1 MPSPPRIVYLLED
14 TALYGGVKVALEQ
27 ANLLAGRGW
36 DVTVVSPGEE
46 PRWMRLVARFVRTHG
61 LEAQEIP
68 PADLYVAT
76 FWTTILKAR
85 AAQERSGGRVLHFC
99 QGFEGSNTHNVAD
112 HPAIEAA
119 YNVKVPAIAVAP
131 HLAKLLEERFH
142 RQARVVPQPLDP
154 MFRPRLRFWP
164 AKKPRVMVVAP
175 YEFYLKGVPTAL
187 DAISLLRRR
196 GVPAQVIRLS
206 QWPLSVA
213 EQEKLPPDEF
223 HLLLPPAEVP
233 ALLRSCD
240 LLLAPSWPQE
250 GFGLPAL
257 EAMACGVP
265 VVASD
270 IPAYREFAWPAA
282 VLVPYDQPQAFAE
295 AAENLLRHPPTW
307 REHRKLGLEV
317 AGRYT
322 AERCADELE
331 AAVLWALAE
340 G

>member
-1 MPSPPRIVYLLED
+1 MAKKPRIVYLLED

-27 ANLLAGRGW
+27 ANLLARRGW
-36 DVTVVSPGEE
+36 EVLVVSPGEE
-46 PRWMRLVARFVRTHG
+46 PAWMQLEARFVRTQG
-61 LEAQEIP
+61 LAAHEIP
-68 PADLYVAT
+68 PAALYVAT
-76 FWTTILKAR
+76 FWTTISK
-85 AAQERSGGRVLHFC
+85 AQEAQRLHGGRVLHFC

-119 YNVKVPAIAVAP
+119 YREPVPAMAVAP
-131 HLAKLLEERFH
+131 HLAKLIGERFG
-142 RQARVVPQPLDP
+142 RPARVVPQPLSP
-154 MFRPRLRFWP
+154 TFRPRLRFWP
-164 AKKPRVMVVAP
+164 AKTPRVMVVAP

-187 DAISLLRRR
+187 EAIALLRRR
-196 GVPAQVIRLS
+196 GVPAKAIRLS

-213 EQEKLPPDEF
+213 EQEKLTPDEF

-233 ALLRSCD
+233 GLLRSCD

-282 VLVPYDQPQAFAE
+282 LLVPYDEPQAFAE
-295 AAENLLRHPPTW
+295 AAENLLRHARTW
-307 REHRKLGLEV
+307 REHRKLGLAV
-317 AGRYT
+317 AARYT

-331 AAVLWALAE
+331 AAISWALA